1 MEAAERTRADGKQR
15 VAELT
20 EELAESE
27 RTRAALAQTV
37 RVDHPKPH
45 HPHAPP
51 NPG

>member
-1 MEAAERTRADGKQR
+1 VTQARVEAAEAAERTRADGKQR

-37 RVDHPKPH
+37 C
-45 HPHAPP
+45 
-51 NPG
+51 GTS